1 MKKHINNTSPFWTEQ
16 ISVLISRDQFYKIIP
31 TSKMTRREQLN
42 AITRMCIYLII
53 LIYMFGY
60 DNLLQLPVIVII
72 FVIILNY
79 VFNADANGA
88 SKELLRQKT
97 EQFHN
102 ESIRPNDY
110 NNSGGDNDSDSE
122 ASKSYTIDT
131 GTYDFDNNLVFER
144 KLSKRDKDLN
154 NLNYSLDELI
164 EFNRAKCRKPTV
176 ANPFMNLT
184 QGDFNKP
191 NIPSACNGDDE
202 DINNDIVDKFNKDLF
217 MDVGDLFESKNSQ
230 RQFYTVPSSNPPD
243 TIKFANALYKSPY
256 GCESK
261 QDGSLRFENLR
272 HKV

>member
-1 MKKHINNTSPFWTEQ
+1 MKKNINNTSPFWTEQ
-16 ISVLISRDQFYKIIP
+16 ISILISRDQFYKIIP
-31 TSKMTRREQLN
+31 TNKMTRREQLN

-79 VFNADANGA
+79 VFNADTYGA
-88 SKELLRQKT
+88 SKELLRQKS
-97 EQFHN
+97 EQFHSN
-102 ESIRPNDY
+102 LS
-110 NNSGGDNDSDSE
+110 NSKPDNNDSDSDTE
-122 ASKSYTIDT
+122 TSKSYTIDT
-131 GTYDFDNNLVFER
+131 GTYDFNNNLIFER
-144 KLSKRDKDLN
+144 KLSKKERDFN

-164 EFNRAKCRKPTV
+164 EFNKNTCKRPTT
-176 ANPFMNLT
+176 ANPFMNPT
-184 QGDFNKP
+184 QDEFNKP

-230 RQFYTVPSSNPPD
+230 RQFYTVPSSSPPD